1 MIITDLE
8 GRSLY
13 RNRNDFEPERI
24 IDAIVKAGGIENINL
39 TFYADD
45 FNDEEAIKAIRFL
58 KT

>member
-39 TFYADD
+39 TFMPM
-45 FNDEEAIKAIRFL
+45 ISMMRKRL
-58 KT
+58 KQ